1 MWQGARPDSPTLIVL
16 DSVSETLGLER
27 AFCTEGFGCL
37 NRAIP
42 NFLVREILGEENIW
56 GGLARRTAVV
66 LDGLGKVAVGCLS
79 VVTHNLILEEDTDG
93 S

>member
-1 MWQGARPDSPTLIVL
+1 MWEGACPDSPTLIVL
-16 DSVSETLGLER
+16 DSVSETLGFER
-27 AFCTEGFGCL
+27 ALIAQGFCHPYRVLTGL
-37 NRAIP
+37 
-42 NFLVREILGEENIW
+42 LVWEVLGEENVW

>member
-1 MWQGARPDSPTLIVL
+1 MWQGARPYPPTLIVL
-16 DSVSETLGLER
+16 DSVSETLGSER

-37 NRAIP
+37 DRAIP
-42 NFLVREILGEENIW
+42 NFLVREVLGEENIW
-56 GGLARRTAVV
+56 RGLARRTAVV

>member
-16 DSVSETLGLER
+16 DSVSETLGSEW

-42 NFLVREILGEENIW
+42 NFLVGEVLGEENVW

-66 LDGLGKVAVGCLS
+66 LDGLGKLAVGCLS
-79 VVTHNLILEEDTDG
+79 VVTHNLILEEDFDG

>member
-1 MWQGARPDSPTLIVL
+1 MWQGASPYPVGFLGFYRVG
-16 DSVSETLGLER
+16 ETLQSDGAVSAER
-27 AFCTEGFGCL
+27 FRCL

-42 NFLVREILGEENIW
+42 DFLVREVLGEENIW
-56 GGLARRTAVV
+56 GGLARRTTVV
-66 LDGLGKVAVGCLS
+66 LDGLSEIPVALMS